1 MTTENCLRAALKLLQ
16 NFLGRLSRK
25 KPFVPIAAPVKGVPL
40 GRSSLCNHLVSDQPA
55 VALASCV
62 RCLSALRLRGKAFVP
77 HPVGQRRGRMKFICT
92 AVQHGGESNIA
103 GSLGSRT

>member
-16 NFLGRLSRK
+16 SFPGRLSRK
-25 KPFVPIAAPVKGVPL
+25 KPFVLIAAPAKGVPL

-55 VALASCV
+55 VALASCA
-62 RCLSALRLRGKAFVP
+62 RCLSALRLRGRAFVL
-77 HPVGQRRGRMKFICT
+77 HPGGQKHGRMKFICP
-92 AVQHGGESNIA
+92 AVQGGGESNIA